1 MTKSEKEK
9 FRLHGRLRVKSNY
22 YHVLIDTKH
31 PVTNEV
37 IRHSQSTKLK
47 VKCETRREEKENSE
61 LAEEKLIEFQ
71 KKWTKYYLEKYLSKK
86 TEITFNEYLWEWLE
100 RKKSRV
106 GYKTYEGY
114 KTLIRRVDKYFKDKN
129 ILLEELTIR
138 DLQNFYNYCNKTLGI
153 SNNTIIKEHKLIKSA
168 LESARK
174 EELIPKNPAD
184 YIDSFKKED
193 TEKIY
198 LKEKNMED
206 ILKAI
211 GENKISIPSFLA
223 SKYGLRRGE
232 AVGLRW
238 SDVDFDN
245 NTITVCNSVVDI
257 ENNDKNAKTKKKQVN
272 RQKLK
277 TKSSFRILPLLMEVK
292 DYLLNLKREQE
303 ENRNRF
309 KNSYNNEYLDN
320 ICVDQLGNLVKLDY
334 VTKKF
339 KKIVTKLNY
348 EKVTFHTL
356 RHSVAT
362 LLHKHGFSV
371 KIIQYWLGHSNIST
385 TLDTYTHLSLED
397 LSTVAN
403 IFDDLYKLK
412 KSYISTSNLAA
423 KPDQY

>member
-1 MTKSEKEK
+1 MTKSEKES
-9 FRLHGRLRVKSNY
+9 FRLHGRLRIKSNY

-47 VKCETRREEKENSE
+47 ALCGSKKEEKSNKAM
-61 LAEEKLIEFQ
+61 AEEMLIDFER
-71 KKWTKYYLEKYLSKK
+71 KWSKFYLDQYLSKK

-106 GYKTYEGY
+106 VFKTFEGY
-114 KTLIRRVDKYFKDKN
+114 KTIIRRIDKYFSEKN

-138 DLQNFYNYCNKTLGI
+138 DLQKFYEYCNKTLGI

-168 LESARK
+168 LECAQK
-174 EELIPKNPAD
+174 EELISKNPAD

-193 TEKIY
+193 TEKVF
-198 LKEKNMED
+198 LKEEKMEK
-206 ILKAI
+206 IIQAI
-211 GENKISIPSFLA
+211 DDNKISTPAFLA
-223 SKYGLRRGE
+223 SKYGFRRGE

-238 SDVDFDN
+238 SDIDFEN
-245 NTITVCNSVVDI
+245 NTITVCNSVVDV
-257 ENNDKNAKTKKKQVN
+257 ENKDKNAKNKKKQVN
-272 RQKLK
+272 RLKLK
-277 TKSSFRILPLLMEVK
+277 TKASFRVLPLLMEVK
-292 DYLLNLKREQE
+292 DYLLNLRKQQK
-303 ENRNRF
+303 ENRERF
-309 KNSYNNEYLDN
+309 KTSYNTEYLDN

-397 LSTVAN
+397 LSDVAN
-403 IFDDLYKLK
+403 TFNNLYKQK
-412 KSYISTSNLAA
+412 KSYISTLNPAA
-423 KPDQY
+423 QPDQY

>member
-1 MTKSEKEK
+1 MTKSEKES
-9 FRLHGRLRVKSNY
+9 FRLHGRLRIKSNY

-47 VKCETRREEKENSE
+47 ALCGSKKEEKNNKAI
-61 LAEEKLIEFQ
+61 AEEMLIDFER
-71 KKWTKYYLEKYLSKK
+71 KWSKFYLEQYLNKK
-86 TEITFNEYLWEWLE
+86 TELTFNEYLWEWLE

-106 GYKTYEGY
+106 VFKTFEGY
-114 KTLIRRVDKYFKDKN
+114 KTIIRRIDKYFSEKN

-138 DLQNFYNYCNKTLGI
+138 DLQKFYEYCNKTLGI

-193 TEKIY
+193 TEKVY

-223 SKYGLRRGE
+223 AKYGLRRGE

-238 SDVDFDN
+238 SDVDFEN
-245 NTITVCNSVVDI
+245 NTIIVCNSVVDI

-277 TKSSFRILPLLMEVK
+277 TKASFRILPLLMEVK
-292 DYLLNLKREQE
+292 DYLLNLRKQQK
-303 ENRNRF
+303 ENRDRF
-309 KNSYNNEYLDN
+309 KTSYNTEYLDN
-320 ICVDQLGNLVKLDY
+320 ICVDQLGNLIKLDY

-397 LSTVAN
+397 LSDVAN
-403 IFDDLYKLK
+403 TFNNLYKQK
-412 KSYISTSNLAA
+412 KSYISTLNLAA
-423 KPDQY
+423 QPDQY

>member
-47 VKCETRREEKENSE
+47 VKCETRREEKENRE

-86 TEITFNEYLWEWLE
+86 TEITFNGYLWEWLE

-106 GYKTYEGY
+106 VFKTFEGY
-114 KTLIRRVDKYFKDKN
+114 KTIIRRIDKYFLKKN
-129 ILLEELTIR
+129 ILLEELTVR
-138 DLQNFYNYCNKTLGI
+138 DLQQFYDYCNKILKI

-168 LESARK
+168 LECARK
-174 EELIPKNPAD
+174 EELISKNPAD
-184 YIDSFKKED
+184 YIEAFRKED
-193 TEKIY
+193 IEKVY
-198 LKEKNMED
+198 LKENNMED

-223 SKYGLRRGE
+223 AKYGLRRGE

-238 SDVDFDN
+238 SDIDFDN
-245 NTITVCNSVVDI
+245 NTVTIRNSVIDI
-257 ENNDKNAKTKKKQVN
+257 ENTDKDAMTKKKQVN
-272 RQKLK
+272 RLKLK
-277 TKSSFRILPLLMEVK
+277 TKASFRILPLLLEVK
-292 DYLLNLKREQE
+292 EYLLNLRRQQK
-303 ENRNRF
+303 ENRDRF
-309 KNSYNNEYLDN
+309 KTSYNTEYLDN

-362 LLHKHGFSV
+362 LLHKRGFSV

-397 LSTVAN
+397 LSDVAN
-403 IFDDLYKLK
+403 TFDNLYKQK
-412 KSYISTSNLAA
+412 KSYMKYLEPA
-423 KPDQY
+423 PQLD

>member
-47 VKCETRREEKENSE
+47 AVCDGKKEEKSNKAM
-61 LAEEKLIEFQ
+61 AEEMLIDFER
-71 KKWTKYYLEKYLSKK
+71 KWSKFYLKQYLNKK
-86 TEITFNEYLWEWLE
+86 TELTFNEYLWEWLE

-106 GYKTYEGY
+106 VFKTFEGY
-114 KTLIRRVDKYFKDKN
+114 KTIIRRIDKYFSEKN

-138 DLQNFYNYCNKTLGI
+138 DLQKFYEYCNKTLGI

-168 LESARK
+168 LECARK
-174 EELIPKNPAD
+174 EELISKNPAD

-193 TEKIY
+193 TEKVF
-198 LKEKNMED
+198 LKEEKMEK
-206 ILKAI
+206 IIQAI
-211 GENKISIPSFLA
+211 DDNKISTPAFLA
-223 SKYGLRRGE
+223 SKYGFRRGE

-238 SDVDFDN
+238 SDIDFEN
-245 NTITVCNSVVDI
+245 NTITVCNSVVDV
-257 ENNDKNAKTKKKQVN
+257 ENKDKNAKNKKKQVN
-272 RQKLK
+272 RLKLK
-277 TKSSFRILPLLMEVK
+277 TKASFRVLPLLMEVK
-292 DYLLNLKREQE
+292 DYLLNLRKQQK
-303 ENRNRF
+303 ENRERF
-309 KNSYNNEYLDN
+309 KTSYNTEYLDN

-371 KIIQYWLGHSNIST
+371 KIIRNYSAINK
-385 TLDTYTHLSLED
+385 
-397 LSTVAN
+397 N
-403 IFDDLYKLK
+403 
-412 KSYISTSNLAA
+412 
-423 KPDQY
+423 

>member
-1 MTKSEKEK
+1 MTKSEKES
-9 FRLHGRLRVKSNY
+9 FRLHGRLRIKSNY

-47 VKCETRREEKENSE
+47 ALCGSKKEEKNNKAI
-61 LAEEKLIEFQ
+61 AEEMLIDFER
-71 KKWTKYYLEKYLSKK
+71 KWSKFYLEQYLNKK
-86 TEITFNEYLWEWLE
+86 TELTFNEYLWEWLE

-106 GYKTYEGY
+106 VFKTFEGY
-114 KTLIRRVDKYFKDKN
+114 KTIIRRIDKYFSEKN

-138 DLQNFYNYCNKTLGI
+138 DLQKFYEYCNKTLGI

-193 TEKIY
+193 TEKVY

-223 SKYGLRRGE
+223 AKYGLRRGE

-238 SDVDFDN
+238 SDIDFEN
-245 NTITVCNSVVDI
+245 NTITVCNSVVDV
-257 ENNDKNAKTKKKQVN
+257 ENKDKNAKNKKKQVN
-272 RQKLK
+272 RLKLK
-277 TKSSFRILPLLMEVK
+277 TKASFRVLPLLMEVK
-292 DYLLNLKREQE
+292 DYLLNLRKQQK
-303 ENRNRF
+303 ENRERF
-309 KNSYNNEYLDN
+309 KTSYNTEYLDN

-397 LSTVAN
+397 LSDVAN
-403 IFDDLYKLK
+403 TFNNLYKQK
-412 KSYISTSNLAA
+412 KSYISTLNPAA
-423 KPDQY
+423 QPDQY

>member
-47 VKCETRREEKENSE
+47 AVCDGKKKEKSNKAM
-61 LAEEKLIEFQ
+61 AEEMLIDFER
-71 KKWTKYYLEKYLSKK
+71 KWSKFYLDQYLSKK

-106 GYKTYEGY
+106 VFKTFEGY
-114 KTLIRRVDKYFKDKN
+114 KTIIRRIDKYFSEKN

-138 DLQNFYNYCNKTLGI
+138 DLQKFYEYCNKTLGI

-168 LESARK
+168 LECARK
-174 EELIPKNPAD
+174 EELISKNPAD

-193 TEKIY
+193 TEKVF
-198 LKEKNMED
+198 LKEEKMEK
-206 ILKAI
+206 IIQAI
-211 GENKISIPSFLA
+211 DDNKISTPAFLA
-223 SKYGLRRGE
+223 SKYGFRRGE

-238 SDVDFDN
+238 SDIDFEN
-245 NTITVCNSVVDI
+245 NTITVCNSVVDV
-257 ENNDKNAKTKKKQVN
+257 ENKDKNAKNKKKQVN
-272 RQKLK
+272 RLKLK
-277 TKSSFRILPLLMEVK
+277 TKASFRVLPLLMEVK
-292 DYLLNLKREQE
+292 DYLLNLRKQQK
-303 ENRNRF
+303 ENRERF
-309 KNSYNNEYLDN
+309 KTSYNTEYLDN

-397 LSTVAN
+397 LSDVAN
-403 IFDDLYKLK
+403 TFNNLYKQK
-412 KSYISTSNLAA
+412 KSYISTLNPAA
-423 KPDQY
+423 QPDQY